1 MKPTK
6 KVFAVTGNESVVRT
20 VLEGLIGFKAITVI
34 MTVASFDVF
43 AKVFDKNKSVVCRAE
58 AVPTEVPSADVIQVY
73 ATDSNTRIYG
83 VNNIINIK
91 SNIIRQFMEIA
102 DLCDIDIGDHVSNAS
117 DKSPRKSDCLFCKLL
132 AGKPVHYQASLYESE
147 NFLVIPGSGAFIDGY
162 LMILPKPHVMSCAE
176 LPLNLRLEMLDVIDD
191 VNYILE
197 RMYGKHVLIW
207 ENGSGMEGKGK
218 PKTSIVHAHIHA
230 CPSELNVEGTT
241 TATGIP
247 INPININDLHEYKS
261 DSYLLIRDY
270 NNQWYISYDSELYIP
285 RQYVRQLIALEHN
298 IQGELWNWRRFP
310 FWDNVEKTGNDF
322 MDFIRHNYDKLSP
335 RIRKATHNF
344 I

>member
-1 MKPTK
+1 MKPTR
-6 KVFAVTGNESVVRT
+6 KVFAVTGNESAVRT
-20 VLEGLIGFKAITVI
+20 VLAGLIGFKAITVI

-58 AVPTEVPSADVIQVY
+58 DVPAEFPSADVIPVY
-73 ATDSNTRIYG
+73 ATDSNTKIYG
-83 VNNIINIK
+83 INNIINIQ
-91 SNIIRQFMEIA
+91 SNIVRQFMEIA
-102 DLCDIDIGDHVSNAS
+102 DACNIDIGDHVSNAS

-176 LPLNLRLEMLDVIDD
+176 LSEDIRAEMLDVIDD
-191 VNYILE
+191 IKYILE
-197 RMYGKHVLIW
+197 LMYGKHVLVW

-230 CPSELNVEGTT
+230 CPSEINIIGTT
-241 TATGIP
+241 YATGIP
-247 INPININDLHEYKS
+247 VNLIKIEDLPEYKS
-261 DSYLLIRDY
+261 DSYLLIRDF
-270 NNQWYISYDSELYIP
+270 NNKWYISSDPELYIP
-285 RQYVRQLIALEHN
+285 RQYVRQLVALEHN
-298 IQGELWNWRRFP
+298 IQSELWNWRRFP
-310 FWDNVEKTGNDF
+310 FWDNVEKTGDDF
-322 MDFIRHNYDKLSP
+322 LNFIRYNYNKLSP
-335 RIRKATHNF
+335 RIRQATAKF